1 MVGQA
6 CKMRTN
12 LNRFASL
19 VIIVW
24 WCVLFISHTMS
35 KSLMKSLFQ
44 FHVHFREITSDLGRV
59 HITFVR
65 YCLICDTLL
74 HLFIWLCLV
83 GMVVDV
89 PDAYSTRWLQN
100 LHYYAGNRE
109 VAMHYKGNVTPEY
122 CNIQVDNVC
131 NCKAFTQ
138 GRGLLRE
145 GLEEERKQMSWDC
158 FIDKRRE

>member
-44 FHVHFREITSDLGRV
+44 FHDVHFREITSDLGRV

-65 YCLICDTLL
+65 YCLVCDTLL

-89 PDAYSTRWLQN
+89 PDAYSTR
-100 LHYYAGNRE
+100 
-109 VAMHYKGNVTPEY
+109 
-122 CNIQVDNVC
+122 
-131 NCKAFTQ
+131 
-138 GRGLLRE
+138 
-145 GLEEERKQMSWDC
+145 
-158 FIDKRRE
+158 

>member
-74 HLFIWLCLV
+74 HLFIGYAWWGWWLMFQTHIALDDCKICIIMQGTERWPCITR
-83 GMVVDV
+83 GMSRRNT
-89 PDAYSTRWLQN
+89 AIYRWIT
-100 LHYYAGNRE
+100 YATAKLSLKDGDCC
-109 VAMHYKGNVTPEY
+109 VKGSM
-122 CNIQVDNVC
+122 
-131 NCKAFTQ
+131 
-138 GRGLLRE
+138 
-145 GLEEERKQMSWDC
+145 EERKQMS
-158 FIDKRRE
+158 